1 MVKIL
6 LTEEKIAK
14 NLIYEAFGNMSD
26 RIKLVKNYLDSNF
39 VKAKRTVM
47 GKDGTPETEEVVLW
61 VDEFKKPVKPLTDV
75 QLFEILQSRKEFKNM
90 FEDDNERD
98 EFLKD
103 VIKAWYNNKIDKY
116 DTILK

>member
-47 GKDGTPETEEVVLW
+47 GKDGTPTSEEVVLW
-61 VDEFKKPVKPLTDV
+61 LDEFKKPLKALTDV
-75 QLFEILQSRKEFKNM
+75 QLFYILQSRKEFKNM
-90 FEDDNERD
+90 FETDDERD

-103 VIKAWYNNKIDKY
+103 VMKAWYNNKIGKY